1 MFRHAAAGIPV
12 MQRRPDSTVLAIAVS
27 IVALVLFDLM
37 GLLIKYL
44 STGYSAVEL
53 SAYRNIFGLAPSV
66 IALWMSASWRQNGR
80 KLALRQ
86 WRLAVWRG
94 IAVTFAQLLFYLSLG
109 LMAFATATTISYSTA
124 LFTTALA
131 VPILGERVGLVRW
144 AAVAIGFV
152 GVVMITR
159 PGADAFEWAA
169 LLPVGAA
176 ALYAFTGV
184 TARLVDADVPTP
196 LFNLY
201 SSATAAVGAIAL
213 ALTFGG
219 FTEIASLR
227 DFGLIALMGA
237 FGGSAVLCL
246 VVSFRMTEPSNL
258 APFTYF
264 GIPIAF
270 ALGWLFFSEAPVDDL
285 LPGAFLLVGGGL
297 LIIYRE
303 RRMGGGGHRSRI
315 ARH

>member
-1 MFRHAAAGIPV
+1 MRL
-12 MQRRPDSTVLAIAVS
+12 RPDSTVLAIAIS

-44 STGYSAVEL
+44 STDYSAVEL

-94 IAVTFAQLLFYLSLG
+94 VAVTFAQLLFYLSLG

-144 AAVAIGFV
+144 AAVVIGFV

-159 PGADAFEWAA
+159 PGADAFEWTA

-196 LFNLY
+196 LLNLY
-201 SSATAAVGAIAL
+201 SSATAAVGAFAL
-213 ALTFGG
+213 ALVFGG
-219 FTEIASLR
+219 FTQIASVR

-285 LPGAFLLVGGGL
+285 LPGALLLIGGGL

-303 RRMGGGGHRSRI
+303 RRMGGGNRSRI

>member
-1 MFRHAAAGIPV
+1 
-12 MQRRPDSTVLAIAVS
+12 MQRRPDSTVLAIAIS

-53 SAYRNIFGLAPSV
+53 SAYRNIFGLVPSV

-94 IAVTFAQLLFYLSLG
+94 VAVTFAQLLFYLSLG

-144 AAVAIGFV
+144 AAVGIGFA

-159 PGADAFEWAA
+159 PGADAFEWTA

-201 SSATAAVGAIAL
+201 SSATAAAGAL
-213 ALTFGG
+213 ALALIFGG
-219 FTEIASLR
+219 FTQIASLR

-246 VVSFRMTEPSNL
+246 VFSFRMTETSNQ
-258 APFTYF
+258 APLTYF
-264 GIPIAF
+264 GIPNAF
-270 ALGWLFFSEAPVDDL
+270 ALGWLIFSESPVDDL
-285 LPGAFLLVGGGL
+285 LPGALLLVGGGL

-303 RRMGGGGHRSRI
+303 RRMGGGGDRSRI